1 MSLLLPKVAAKDKA
15 RPEAGSHS
23 FLRAAL
29 LPAQHLCVGGAGG
42 DILVVSFLQRRW
54 SLRSPFICHLGK
66 WKAPTVGCLPSS
78 FLPRLLLHFLVL
90 FSVHYR
96 CSWAAMCGNIWV
108 PCDIRL
114 VSLTYYQLLPADIMW
129 EWLLVFYLNIF
140 LLSQPHLLM
149 SFISALL
156 SPHLAAKEDVN
167 VLGDLP
173 IWKKGSAECSNIKWF
188 LVCVEIIISQV
199 YIFLLFISEI
209 QLDDFSCHIFPLTL
223 YYLSFSNLQC
233 KSIIV

>member
-66 WKAPTVGCLPSS
+66 WKAPTVSCLPSS

-156 SPHLAAKEDVN
+156 SPHLAAKEDVKGIGRSPHLKERQCWMLKYK
-167 VLGDLP
+167 V
-173 IWKKGSAECSNIKWF
+173 IFWCVWK
-188 LVCVEIIISQV
+188 
-199 YIFLLFISEI
+199 
-209 QLDDFSCHIFPLTL
+209 
-223 YYLSFSNLQC
+223 
-233 KSIIV
+233 